1 MIIPRGQGL
10 RGIFCFR
17 GFMVIKNG
25 ISCLPA
31 ADKSDSAPEVKIP
44 KAPGFYQ

>member
-17 GFMVIKNG
+17 GFHFWAILCHCPLVKN
-25 ISCLPA
+25 S
-31 ADKSDSAPEVKIP
+31 
-44 KAPGFYQ
+44 GF